1 MDLSTFSTVFFSAAE
16 KKINLNCQN
25 EQHHSTLKCWQLTF
39 TQFLSPKY
47 CFPSKPLTLVQ
58 RYATFLP
65 LCEFFPRSAGPEVTP
80 RPNSPC
86 TPQGLSPAYPD
97 PQPISISSSPSKAN
111 TLHPQS
117 WPHQLGPQPEPCP
130 SPLSMRLPPCC
141 SWWGVEKNWAAN
153 PAVPWVLHT
162 VPQTQR
168 FASPHASFTV
178 VIFHYHQKN
187 TINTSFN

>member
-1 MDLSTFSTVFFSAAE
+1 MDLSTFSTVFFSATE

-97 PQPISISSSPSKAN
+97 PPAHQ
-111 TLHPQS
+111 
-117 WPHQLGPQPEPCP
+117 HQLQPQQGQHPASPIMAPPAGPPARTVSQPTQHEAAALLLLMGCWEELG
-130 SPLSMRLPPCC
+130 SKPCC
-141 SWWGVEKNWAAN
+141 ALSATHGAPDSEICQ
-153 PAVPWVLHT
+153 PSCQLHSGHLSLSSKKYN
-162 VPQTQR
+162 Q
-168 FASPHASFTV
+168 
-178 VIFHYHQKN
+178 Y
-187 TINTSFN
+187 